1 MTTRVKSLVCWSL
14 FRVLVPLILLAA
26 CVVRY
31 NALSFLYVIF
41 LLVCPLLRSPTEL
54 TIKGGTGLYLKL
66 LIVLGALGTLAHII
80 FHITLAA
87 LDKPYGFDFA
97 NCSTNDNISRQI
109 AVERLDGVPVINIIR
124 LVVPDLA
131 VLITAILVF
140 VICYVLLKVPEGQ
153 DTELPTTASRTRRKR
168 TERFLHFFGTF
179 LVLLFLAASG
189 IIVPS
194 ILGAFYFLSFLYIS
208 TWWAFYNSLGYKF
221 AVYRFVV
228 LVWSGLH
235 LCVLHLYQFP
245 FFQDLVDPQ
254 SLEARIIGLT
264 GIIKTDCE
272 RTWYVDF
279 HDASQ
284 WPWFVNPGILL
295 LLYFT
300 LAIEC
305 RQWLHRKELIIIEEP
320 KARTRSKKSRK

>member
-1 MTTRVKSLVCWSL
+1 MSSAQVTDRVH
-14 FRVLVPLILLAA
+14 
-26 CVVRY
+26 Y
-31 NALSFLYVIF
+31 
-41 LLVCPLLRSPTEL
+41 
-54 TIKGGTGLYLKL
+54 KGGTGLYLKL

-109 AVERLDGVPVINIIR
+109 AVERLDGVPAINIIR
-124 LVVPDLA
+124 LIVPDLA

-153 DTELPTTASRTRRKR
+153 DTELPTAVSRTRRKR

-208 TWWAFYNSLGYKF
+208 TWWAFYNALGYKF

-245 FFQDLVDPQ
+245 FFQDLVDPK

-300 LAIEC
+300 LAIES
-305 RQWLHRKELIIIEEP
+305 RQWLHRKFPMWTLPHLQKEDVILYPQIIPNCRMEFLMP
-320 KARTRSKKSRK
+320 FMAL